1 MKSLLK
7 SLLRFQQSYWIDLQ
21 SCDGPGDV
29 AVFYTNAVW
38 FCAGLTLAF
47 LFLQGGGPTLDIWP
61 HESAEFELEIELIW
75 AYTLGSSYKF
85 FGYKFFKMT
94 LFPK

>member
-1 MKSLLK
+1 MECY
-7 SLLRFQQSYWIDLQ
+7 RIDRGQGLSPVR

-47 LFLQGGGPTLDIWP
+47 LFLQGGSTQDVCP
-61 HESAEFELEIELIW
+61 HADGTADLCFSTKKSANVLSKLMFTTNL
-75 AYTLGSSYKF
+75 
-85 FGYKFFKMT
+85 
-94 LFPK
+94 

>member
-1 MKSLLK
+1 MQCY
-7 SLLRFQQSYWIDLQ
+7 RIDRGQDLSPVQ

-47 LFLQGGGPTLDIWP
+47 LFLQGGR
-61 HESAEFELEIELIW
+61 SAD
-75 AYTLGSSYKF
+75 T
-85 FGYKFFKMT
+85 
-94 LFPK
+94 